1 MKSLLFLSAL
11 AWAFTACAQQDLSVD
26 QFQQKIAAKNIQIL
40 DVRTAGEY
48 NSGYIKDAFQADWTN
63 QSQFFD
69 RVQHLDKS
77 KPVYVYCASGGRS
90 AAAVAALREKGFTA
104 FNMSG
109 GMMAWKR
116 AGKPVEGVSES
127 GKLSPADY
135 QSITRKATLVLVDF
149 GAVWCP
155 PCKKMEPVVAELKKK
170 ELVTF
175 VNVDGGVN
183 TQVME
188 AQQVEALPTFILYKN
203 GKEVWRKQGLV
214 KLAEFED
221 AIRMAKAGK

>member
-1 MKSLLFLSAL
+1 MKSLSFLIAL

-90 AAAVAALREKGFTA
+90 ASAVAALKQKGYTA
-104 FNMSG
+104 YNMSG
-109 GMMAWKR
+109 GMIAWKR

-135 QSITRKATLVLVDF
+135 QSITRKAPLVLVDF

-203 GKEVWRKQGLV
+203 GKEIWRKQGLV
-214 KLAEFED
+214 KLTEFED
-221 AIRMAKAGK
+221 AIRMANAGK